1 MRYKPQCL
9 NPRYIG
15 GVDEFDLYVTPGGT
29 IVARFGNGTGAKLR
43 LNYGPYRKM
52 PPDIEGRIDRISK
65 AERRDVVTRMD
76 AMIRCFA
83 PDLCAK

>member
-1 MRYKPQCL
+1 MRYKPQCQD
-9 NPRYIG
+9 PRYLG
-15 GVDEFDLYVTPGGT
+15 GVDEFDLYVTPNGT
-29 IVARFGNGTGAKLR
+29 FIIRFGSNLHAFIRLGTA
-43 LNYGPYRKM
+43 PYKAM
-52 PPDIEGRIDRISK
+52 PPNVEGRIDRISK